1 MRLAARNLRLRHG
14 IWHLRVCV
22 PKHLRPHFQKNEIS
36 RSLHTSDRR
45 QASVL
50 RHGYLSQ
57 VMELFSRVEK
67 LLATRHHPLDLSCLG
82 LEMPDFRFPQWRIQI
97 TQDDKTV
104 ELSTEPGNLEDHRLG
119 LDALSV
125 LLSKGD
131 VTVAHGVGR
140 APSVHGN
147 RKRLSELVE
156 TVFNE
161 EKNRWSKATM
171 IDYRGALND
180 FVKRLGDKYA
190 DEVSSQSIASYTQA
204 LRDCGTA
211 QRTIDKRLNPI
222 AALFKLAQRDGY
234 YPPGIPLPTTGHF
247 KFRKVTNAKTKGR
260 GGFEFFDA
268 ADLKKIFDPANLSA
282 ARTPHEFFLPLLGL
296 LTGAR
301 INELCQLALTDVRVD
316 DDIGVAYLDINGD
329 REDASVK
336 TDSSP
341 RWVPLHPKL
350 VATGFLEYV
359 AAVRK
364 SPGATLVFPYL
375 RYSEKNGYA
384 GAPSKAFGRYLD
396 KIGVVGAGK
405 VFHSLRKTCNQRLL
419 EGGVSVE
426 IRSDYLG
433 HENENV
439 NSVVYTRGLQLKKLG
454 EVVHPHLDFPEI
466 DAAKLRPAC
475 DRLIQTID
483 QLMSKAKRDAAHEAA
498 MKTRV
503 KTRG

>member
-1 MRLAARNLRLRHG
+1 M
-14 IWHLRVCV
+14 
-22 PKHLRPHFQKNEIS
+22 
-36 RSLHTSDRR
+36 
-45 QASVL
+45 
-50 RHGYLSQ
+50 
-57 VMELFSRVEK
+57 
-67 LLATRHHPLDLSCLG
+67 
-82 LEMPDFRFPQWRIQI
+82 
-97 TQDDKTV
+97 
-104 ELSTEPGNLEDHRLG
+104 
-119 LDALSV
+119 
-125 LLSKGD
+125 
-131 VTVAHGVGR
+131 
-140 APSVHGN
+140 
-147 RKRLSELVE
+147 
-156 TVFNE
+156 
-161 EKNRWSKATM
+161 
-171 IDYRGALND
+171 
-180 FVKRLGDKYA
+180 
-190 DEVSSQSIASYTQA
+190 
-204 LRDCGTA
+204 
-211 QRTIDKRLNPI
+211 
-222 AALFKLAQRDGY
+222 
-234 YPPGIPLPTTGHF
+234 
-247 KFRKVTNAKTKGR
+247 
-260 GGFEFFDA
+260 
-268 ADLKKIFDPANLSA
+268 
-282 ARTPHEFFLPLLGL
+282 LGL

-454 EVVHPHLDFPEI
+454 EVVHPHLDFPDI
-466 DAAKLRPAC
+466 DAAKLRPVCA
-475 DRLIQTID
+475 RLIQTID